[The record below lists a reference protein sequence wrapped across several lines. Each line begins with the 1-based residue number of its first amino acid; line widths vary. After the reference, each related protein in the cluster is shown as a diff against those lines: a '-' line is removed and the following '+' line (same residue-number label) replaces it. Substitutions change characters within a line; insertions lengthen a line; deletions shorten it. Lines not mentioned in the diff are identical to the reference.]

1 MSDESRPVRLSLAGI
16 CPLCGAQLDLNS
28 AACRRCGVAPKRVG
42 LCIHCKS
49 TSSVRPHPDLGWV
62 CEVCGGARLAH
73 TAFEEAATVQT
84 HLAAATRDHRSA
96 RLLRAASGFAAVLAG
111 VTLLFLF
118 AVGAIFSLRA
128 STQAFIAIVPLLMTA
143 VALLSFARARMLR
156 GRIAVEIEQAQAGAM
171 VKLLADFPQGA
182 LAAQLASLLQIS
194 HARAEQLLTHLN
206 VRDDIQSVVAD
217 DGQLLFR
224 IRLGDEPAFDPF
236 APAAAGRIRLPE
248 ETSQQ
253 ETAGEEH
260 PEQPTTDKMR

>member
-49 TSSVRPHPDLGWV
+49 TSSVRPQPELGWV

-73 TAFEEAATVQT
+73 PAFEETATVQA
-84 HLAAATRDHRSA
+84 HLAAATKAHRGS
-96 RLLRAASGFAAVLAG
+96 RLLRAAAGFAAAFAG
-111 VTLLFLF
+111 VTLLLLV
-118 AVGAIFSLRA
+118 ALGAIFSLRA
-128 STQAFIAIVPLLMTA
+128 TTQITIAIFPILIV
-143 VALLSFARARMLR
+143 VAALISFARARMLR
-156 GRIAVEIEQAQAGAM
+156 SHIAFEIEQAQAGAM

-182 LAAQLASLLQIS
+182 VAAQLASLLQIS

-206 VRDDIQSVVAD
+206 VRDDIESVVAE

-224 IRLGDEPAFDPF
+224 IRHGNDPVLDVF
-236 APAAAGRIRLPE
+236 EPAAASRLRLPHELSPE
-248 ETSQQ
+248 EAADEQR
-253 ETAGEEH
+253 
-260 PEQPTTDKMR
+260 PVQPTTDKAR

>member
-49 TSSVRPHPDLGWV
+49 TSSVRPQAELGWI

-73 TAFEEAATVQT
+73 PAFEEAATVQA

-96 RLLRAASGFAAVLAG
+96 RLLRATSGFAAAFAG
-111 VTLLFLF
+111 VTLLILVALG
-118 AVGAIFSLRA
+118 AVFSLRA
-128 STQAFIAIVPLLMTA
+128 TTQITIAIVPTLIA
-143 VALLSFARARMLR
+143 VAALISFARARMLR
-156 GRIAVEIEQAQAGAM
+156 SRIALEIEQAQVGAM

-182 LAAQLASLLQIS
+182 VAAQLASLLQIS

-206 VRDDIQSVVAD
+206 VRDDIQSVVAE

-224 IRLGDEPAFDPF
+224 IRHGD
-236 APAAAGRIRLPE
+236 APVLDALELAAASHLRLPE
-248 ETSQQ
+248 EISPQ
-253 ETAGEEH
+253 AAVGEELS
-260 PEQPTTDKMR
+260 EQPTTDKVR